1 MRHAAMLFYPQ
12 VVGLKNRITARN
24 RAAIIRLVIAL
35 ALAVLFWAGIFI
47 VFYRVLAY
55 FKSIELLGDILAAK
69 LLSMVFLSFLS
80 ILIFSTIITALAT
93 LFMSEDVPLIL
104 AAPVAVSTVGI
115 TKCIE
120 TMLNSSWM
128 VLLFSLPVF
137 FSYGSVYQQGL
148 WFYVVVIASIIP
160 FIMVCGAVG
169 TGCAVALTLV
179 IPASRLRSIMLALA
193 LVVGIT
199 LYALFR
205 FLRPEQFVNP
215 EAFRTLLDY
224 VAALEMPVAPFLPSQ
239 WATDAVVALF
249 IPGKEGVAFNL
260 ALLWST
266 ALALNIIVNRFFK
279 RVYFRAW
286 TKSQE
291 SRSALL
297 GARRFRKM
305 LMDRL
310 LAWVAPRRRFMVV
323 KELCCF
329 FRDSTQWSQLFIL
342 GAIIVIYLY
351 NLSVLPLD
359 QSPFLTLYL
368 HNVIAFLNLGLAGF
382 TLTAVAARFAFPAVS
397 IEGNSFWLIRSAP
410 LRAHDFIWSKFWLYW
425 VFLFMLAEALIICSN
440 YLLRVDGFMMVL
452 SCVTMALMTCGIV
465 SLSIGCGAVYPRFD
479 VEHAAQIPTGFGG
492 LLYMILAI
500 LFVGTVVI
508 LEAGPV
514 YMVLMARFTGAAL
527 TGMQWIK
534 IILAGAA
541 VLIVNGLVFYLPL
554 KIGIRALTAGEK
566 F

>member
-1 MRHAAMLFYPQ
+1 MLFYPQ
-12 VVGLKNRITARN
+12 VVGFKNRITARN

-35 ALAVLFWAGIFI
+35 VLAVLFWAGIFT

-69 LLSMVFLSFLS
+69 LLSMVFLSFFS
-80 ILIFSTIITALAT
+80 ILIFSTIIAALAT

-104 AAPVAVSTVGI
+104 AAPVALSTIGI
-115 TKCIE
+115 TKCFE

-137 FSYGSVYQQGL
+137 FSYGIVYQQGL
-148 WFYVVVIASIIP
+148 WFYFVVMASLIP
-160 FIMVCGAVG
+160 FILVCGAVG
-169 TGCAVALTLV
+169 TGCAVVLTLV
-179 IPASRLRSIMLALA
+179 IPASRLRSIMLALS
-193 LVVGIT
+193 LVLGIT
-199 LYALFR
+199 LFALFR

-215 EAFRTLLDY
+215 EAFRTVLDY
-224 VAALEMPVAPFLPSQ
+224 VAALEMPAAPFLPSQ

-249 IPGKEGVAFNL
+249 LPGKDGVAFNL

-266 ALALNIIVNRFFK
+266 ALALLIIVNRFFR

-291 SRSALL
+291 SRPAPR
-297 GARRFRKM
+297 GAPRFREM
-305 LMDRL
+305 LLDRL
-310 LAWVAPRRRFMVV
+310 LSWVAPTRRLIVV
-323 KELCCF
+323 KDLSCF
-329 FRDSTQWSQLFIL
+329 FRDSAQWPQLFIL

-351 NLSVLPLD
+351 NVSVLPLD
-359 QSPFLTLYL
+359 QSPGATLYL

-382 TLTAVAARFAFPAVS
+382 TLAAVAARFAFPAVS

-410 LRAHDFIWSKFWLYW
+410 VRVQDFIWSKFWLYGA
-425 VFLFMLAEALIICSN
+425 FLFVLAEALIICSN
-440 YLLRVDGFMMVL
+440 YLLQVDGFIMVL
-452 SCVTMALMTCGIV
+452 SCVTMAVMTGGIV

-479 VEHAAQIPTGFGG
+479 VEHTAQIPTGFGG

-500 LFVGTVVI
+500 LFVGIVVI

-514 YMVLMARFTGAAL
+514 YMVLMARFTGTAL
-527 TGMQWIK
+527 TDLQWLK

-541 VLIVNGLVFYLPL
+541 VLIVNGLAFYLPL
-554 KIGIRALTAGEK
+554 KIGIRALTAFEK